1 MKKVVENKI
10 KRKPWI
16 HICNYEGFS
25 ELIASLSVIK
35 YLGKKSNFQ
44 IPPIGESEVKSFFDD
59 IKKIHQ
65 FSINNDIQM
74 PIEVDGMIEFETI
87 LNHYQSDTFLDMGV
101 EYILSKSFFKKYDEQ
116 RIRNVSTD
124 KIKDNFRY
132 AILRAFNAAHANI
145 FPFGVRL
152 ENPNT
157 AIEAYDR
164 SNLTEFSIINL
175 ISKLNSKFS
184 NITTKEYSKLKSK
197 IGLDVLK
204 KSDLI
209 EVIEQIKEEFG
220 NYYPTQLDTLLDD
233 IEDDAAS
240 STYNIIDCIGNE
252 GTENIIEK
260 HQMVHIVI
268 GPHAIISK
276 ELESLNNRNNNWVN
290 INYLFQKV
298 KQRFDISF
306 VNEAKLSLV
315 NSSYTETLNYFK
327 YLIDKAPEYALV
339 PVMALD
345 SFSKNDFKES
355 NDDRLENYKNLA
367 DLMEGKSLDGLSKY
381 ANGLKELPQFKY
393 ELINACFTDSAL
405 ENWKE
410 YKKKLNQLK
419 KVLKKLKSKALST
432 QSDELKILAPSK
444 IDGLCSDKFGYN
456 TYVVLALLFAGDGKT
471 IKNSDDNVEKALD
484 LFLNTFFGN
493 DVFVVD
499 ELNNTY
505 TIKDSEF
512 LKLLQ
517 DTDSDGYGNSHSG
530 RAEYFTNSKLNT
542 YKKVYEDFEDYQGTN
557 EQRADLHIELLKT
570 ITKLTKFGWWEDTT
584 SGKVVYCGYDGNVR
598 NNVSWEH
605 IQNSTQTY
613 GAIRAT
619 ETNSSDGA
627 KTKSFETESTYYK
640 YILEQQSSPK
650 VKKKYTTDRELN
662 KVKLVL
668 EDIIEHFEKAGR

>member
-16 HICNYEGFS
+16 HISNYEGFS

-35 YLGKKSNFQ
+35 HLRKSNFQ

-59 IKKIHQ
+59 IKKIHR

-74 PIEVDGMIEFETI
+74 PIEVNGMIEFETI

-276 ELESLNNRNNNWVN
+276 ELESLNNRNNAWVN

-367 DLMEGKSLDGLSKY
+367 DLMEGKSLDGLSNY

-393 ELINACFTDSAL
+393 ELINVCFTDSAL

-557 EQRADLHIELLKT
+557 EERADLHIQLLKE
-570 ITKLTKFGWWEDTT
+570 ITKLTKFGWLEDTT

-627 KTKSFETESTYYK
+627 KTKSFETESEYYR
-640 YILEQQSSPK
+640 YILQQQLSPK

-668 EDIIEHFEKAGR
+668 EDIIEYFEKEGR

>member
-35 YLGKKSNFQ
+35 HLRKSNFQ

-59 IKKIHQ
+59 IKKIHR

-74 PIEVDGMIEFETI
+74 PIEVNGMIEFETI

-157 AIEAYDR
+157 DIEAYDR

-204 KSDLI
+204 KSELI

-260 HQMVHIVI
+260 HQMVHILI

-276 ELESLNNRNNNWVN
+276 ELESLNNRNNAWVN

-315 NSSYTETLNYFK
+315 NGSYTETLNYFK

-367 DLMEGKSLDGLSKY
+367 DLMEGKSLDGLSNY

-499 ELNNTY
+499 GLNNTY

-557 EQRADLHIELLKT
+557 EERADLHIRLLKT
-570 ITKLTKFGWWEDTT
+570 ITNLTKFGWWEDTT

-613 GAIRAT
+613 GAIRAN

-627 KTKSFETESTYYK
+627 KTKAFKTESDYYQ
-640 YILEQQSSPK
+640 YILEQQSSTK
-650 VKKKYTTDRELN
+650 VVKKYKNNSEKQLVQLN
-662 KVKLVL
+662 L
-668 EDIIEHFEKAGR
+668 EQIIEYFKERGR

>member
-393 ELINACFTDSAL
+393 ELINVCFTDSAL

-557 EQRADLHIELLKT
+557 EERADLHIQLLKE
-570 ITKLTKFGWWEDTT
+570 ITKLTKFGWLEDTT

-627 KTKSFETESTYYK
+627 KTKSFETESEYYR
-640 YILEQQSSPK
+640 YILQQQLSPK

-668 EDIIEHFEKAGR
+668 EDIIEYFEKEGR